1 MIQRVISVV
10 VFYTSDGRI
19 LVQDR
24 TNMSK
29 NADWWLFGG
38 GKEEGD
44 RDEIHT
50 AIREIQE
57 ELNISLNPSDL
68 QKIGYTVV
76 ENSEVSR
83 YEVTVFVAAWKEEYV
98 DDFRLGEG
106 AWIRWMT
113 PKELKQQNHI
123 YAVDGCHMDMVQDY
137 FLRHSLGTSHA

>member
-10 VFYTSDGRI
+10 VFYTSDGKI
-19 LVQDR
+19 FIQDR

-57 ELNISLNPSDL
+57 ELNIFLNPSDL

-76 ENSEVSR
+76 ENSGVSR
-83 YEVTVFVAAWKEEYV
+83 YEVTVFVAPWKEEYV
-98 DDFRLGEG
+98 DDFRLREG
-106 AWIRWMT
+106 AWIQWMT
-113 PKELKQQNHI
+113 PKEMKQQSRT
-123 YAVDGCHMDMVQDY
+123 YAVDVCHMDIIEDY
-137 FLRHSLGTSHA
+137 FLRHSPWTLHA